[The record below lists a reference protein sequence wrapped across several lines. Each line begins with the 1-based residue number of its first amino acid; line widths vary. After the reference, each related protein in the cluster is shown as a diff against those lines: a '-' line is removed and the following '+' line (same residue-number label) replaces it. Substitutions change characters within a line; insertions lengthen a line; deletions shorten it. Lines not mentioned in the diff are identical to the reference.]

1 MREAAKT
8 SASDAAAPE
17 RRRVARPRLELDAHL
32 SFLIVALANKI
43 SSCASLTYMR
53 HFGVGVME
61 WRVLAMVA
69 AHPNVTAKGISELS
83 GIEKSSISRAV
94 HMLIKRGYL
103 EATNDLSDSRRALCV
118 LTPAGYALHDRI
130 YVASMARR
138 RLLLTGFSDAEH
150 RQIIEYC
157 RRLMANMSLVS
168 EYRPN
173 DAPARGAP
181 KGPRE
186 RTRKHAPQRA

>member
-1 MREAAKT
+1 MRQTAKL
-8 SASDAAAPE
+8 SAGDAAVPE
-17 RRRVARPRLELDAHL
+17 RQGRARPRLELDAHL

-43 SSCASLTYMR
+43 SSCASFTYMR

-69 AHPNVTAKGISELS
+69 AHPGVTAKGISEVS
-83 GIEKSSISRAV
+83 GIEKSSISRAI

-118 LTPAGYALHDRI
+118 LTAAGYALHDRI
-130 YVASMARR
+130 YAASMARR

-157 RRLMANMSLVS
+157 RRLMTNMSLVN
-168 EYRPN
+168 EYRPS
-173 DAPARGAP
+173 DAPALGAS
-181 KGPRE
+181 KGRRE
-186 RTRKHAPQRA
+186 RTRKHTP